1 MCLER
6 ARLPSSGATTTQL
19 SPKANTKP
27 SISVAASSRTSSI
40 HSPWVE
46 GVALAPSH
54 LHAVDEDPFNIAE
67 VSAKRPSIPPQI
79 GMIKVVPGKLMLNH
93 ERKIPSFVQFKDPC
107 NSCRTSD
114 GARSYNVSNLGRVLS
129 PTPSHGWPQWGT
141 LPPSLHSLLLIQGN
155 IYAHCSQCVPLLRG
169 PSWNICSL
177 SGCRRTGSGRCCA
190 LWSTYFIKGL
200 IELITAWISALTTGT
215 ASVLIT
221 SLTGRLAGLPTPS
234 PNPDYSW
241 NVALTSHIGL
251 FHPDG
256 ISEVARISKTGARGF
271 VHGQFGRVA
280 GRHQPTDIIL
290 A

>member
-1 MCLER
+1 MNEKF
-6 ARLPSSGATTTQL
+6 Q
-19 SPKANTKP
+19 
-27 SISVAASSRTSSI
+27 AS
-40 HSPWVE
+40 
-46 GVALAPSH
+46 
-54 LHAVDEDPFNIAE
+54 
-67 VSAKRPSIPPQI
+67 
-79 GMIKVVPGKLMLNH
+79 
-93 ERKIPSFVQFKDPC
+93 C
-107 NSCRTSD
+107 NSKTLATHVELAM
-114 GARSYNVSNLGRVLS
+114 ARSPITF
-129 PTPSHGWPQWGT
+129 PTLAEFFHQLLRTDGLNGGT

-177 SGCRRTGSGRCCA
+177 SGCRRTGSSRCCA

-200 IELITAWISALTTGT
+200 IELITAWISALTTGP

-221 SLTGRLAGLPTPS
+221 SLTGGLAGLPTPS

-256 ISEVARISKTGARGF
+256 ISEIARISKTGARGF